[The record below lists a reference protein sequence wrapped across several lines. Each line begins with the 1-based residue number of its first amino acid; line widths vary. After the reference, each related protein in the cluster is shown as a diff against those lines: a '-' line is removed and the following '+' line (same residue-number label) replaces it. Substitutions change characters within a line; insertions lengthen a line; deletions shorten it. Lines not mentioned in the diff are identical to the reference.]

1 MRRRPIGC
9 LSLAAGLEERNEHT
23 KDSASSLLKQAASTR
38 SLFWPKSELA
48 PGIISQTGFSVGSP
62 QSGNYAI
69 ISRFSLQMLM
79 RIFRRLHYWW
89 SLLVAATLLLIFG
102 PPVIF
107 AAWITGNHDLVYPW
121 ALFGARN
128 WLRLSGAK
136 VHVTGGERLEPNQTY
151 VFISNHRSYLDTA
164 TLFVYTGRRLGL
176 LAKKELLNVPIL
188 GYGMGFVN
196 VMAIDR
202 SNRERARQS
211 VEAATARIR
220 SGRSVGV
227 FAEGTR
233 AKPGEFLPFKK
244 GAFYMAAQAGVPI
257 VPVAIKDTDRL
268 MGKGTGEA
276 ISGTI
281 EMVMLSPISTAGRTT
296 DDDIK
301 DLVSRVHSLIGRE
314 LGVPSERNS
323 SENS

>member
-1 MRRRPIGC
+1 MIFWRCRPCFRIVR
-9 LSLAAGLEERNEHT
+9 LSLAANTLR
-23 KDSASSLLKQAASTR
+23 
-38 SLFWPKSELA
+38 
-48 PGIISQTGFSVGSP
+48 
-62 QSGNYAI
+62 
-69 ISRFSLQMLM
+69 M
-79 RIFRRLHYWW
+79 RIFRQLHYWW
-89 SLLVAATLLLIFG
+89 SLVVAAALLLIFG
-102 PPVIF
+102 PPVLF
-107 AAWITGNHDLVYPW
+107 AAWLTGNHELVYPW
-121 ALFGARN
+121 AFFGARN

-136 VHVTGGERLEPNQTY
+136 VHVSGNEHLEPAQTY

-202 SNRERARQS
+202 SNSERARAT

-220 SGRSVGV
+220 SGRSFGV

-244 GAFYMAAQAGVPI
+244 GAFYMAAQAGVPV
-257 VPVAIKDTDRL
+257 VPVAIKNTDHL

-276 ISGTI
+276 KSGTI
-281 EMVMLSPISTAGRTT
+281 EMVMLPPISTAGCST
-296 DDDIK
+296 DEDIRN
-301 DLVSRVHSLIGRE
+301 LVNRVHCVIGRE
-314 LGVPSERNS
+314 LNDPPLVSQDSLRS
-323 SENS
+323 

>member
-1 MRRRPIGC
+1 
-9 LSLAAGLEERNEHT
+9 
-23 KDSASSLLKQAASTR
+23 
-38 SLFWPKSELA
+38 
-48 PGIISQTGFSVGSP
+48 
-62 QSGNYAI
+62 
-69 ISRFSLQMLM
+69 M

-89 SLLVAATLLLIFG
+89 SLLAAATLLLMFG
-102 PPVIF
+102 PPVLF
-107 AAWITGNHDLVYPW
+107 VAWITRNHDLVYPW

-136 VHVTGGERLEPNQTY
+136 VHVTGAEQLEPNQAY

-176 LAKKELLNVPIL
+176 LAKRELLNVPIL

-202 SNRERARQS
+202 SNRERAL
-211 VEAATARIR
+211 ETTAAATARIQ
-220 SGRSVGV
+220 SGRSFGV

-244 GAFYMAAQAGVPI
+244 GAFYMAVEAGVPI
-257 VPVAIKDTDRL
+257 VPVAIKNTDGL

-276 ISGTI
+276 KAGVI
-281 EMVMLSPISTAGRTT
+281 EMVLLPPIQTDSPYYKE
-296 DDDIK
+296 DINLLIQK
-301 DLVSRVHSLIGRE
+301 VHRAVGHE
-314 LGVPSERNS
+314 LGIGDNS
-323 SENS
+323 